1 MKKILAMAL
10 ALLMVA
16 VLLPVTAMAAEVN
29 VSTYEELKN
38 ALQNEGAYVKL
49 TDSIDTT
56 ATLGA
61 GVADVVGAA
70 DNCTIDL
77 NGMTF
82 KANNFAVIFQGKNL
96 TIKNGKFDANGG
108 SYGLF
113 VGDEGVTQNVLIE
126 DITIAGG
133 INVYNASDVLLRNVN
148 ITGTNYYAVWCDE
161 AGQVTIESGNFQSN
175 GYAVLGL
182 TTNDSKLDVSGGIFN
197 ANSKPLVLTN
207 GNNFGTPTL
216 TGGSYDTNPLTY
228 TEPAAVVITDSNM
241 QYHIGKAAKEAM
253 QQGGTFTVVQ
263 GNTLQSVPEG
273 VVLKN
278 ETGEEITVNGTKVP
292 AGDEITAKKASI
304 VVIIP
309 DDTTDTTTT
318 TETTNNPATGMN
330 DFVSAAIA
338 VAAVSLLGM
347 AAVLRKK

>member
-1 MKKILAMAL
+1 MKKFLAMAL

-49 TDSIDTT
+49 TGSIDTT
-56 ATLGA
+56 ATLDA
-61 GVADVVGAA
+61 DAADVVGAA

-82 KANNFAVIFQGKNL
+82 KANNFAVIFQGNNL

-148 ITGTNYYAVWCDE
+148 ITGTNYYAVWCDA

-175 GYAVLGL
+175 GNAVLGL

-197 ANSKPLVLTN
+197 ANNKPLVLTN
-207 GNNFGTPTL
+207 GNNYGTPTL

-318 TETTNNPATGMN
+318 TETTKNPATGMN